1 MGVHFGQ
8 PTTSPSSRQTDSADA
23 SISVT
28 VWNDLSPMATIVGAE
43 RKRWPDGYV
52 GDVAKKTEP
61 ACTSFTTTVSA
72 FGNNAGIVVPP
83 ETLDALGAGKRPGVL
98 VNVNGFEFQTTIGV
112 MGGQCLIGVNA
123 AIRKASGL
131 AAGDEVLV
139 ALRLAEGPRAVEMSA
154 DFQSALDAHPDAK
167 RFFEGL
173 SNSLQRFH
181 VDNING
187 AKAPETR
194 QRRIDNAITLFE
206 AGKSR

>member
-1 MGVHFGQ
+1 
-8 PTTSPSSRQTDSADA
+8 
-23 SISVT
+23 
-28 VWNDLSPMATIVGAE
+28 MATIVGAE
-43 RKRWPDGYV
+43 RKRWLDGYV
-52 GDVAKKTEP
+52 GGVAKKTEP
-61 ACTSFTTTVSA
+61 ASTSFTTTISA

-83 ETLDALGAGKRPGVL
+83 EALDALGAGKRPGVL
-98 VNVNGFEFQTTIGV
+98 VSVNGFEFQTTIGA
-112 MGGQCLIGVNA
+112 MGGQSLISVNA

-139 ALRLAEGPRAVEMSA
+139 ALTLAEGPRTVEMSA
-154 DFQSALDAHPDAK
+154 DFKSALDAHPDAK
-167 RFFEGL
+167 RFFQGL